1 MGKWPRE
8 QVKVGKSGRKWA
20 KEDESGREW
29 IRVGDKVDKK
39 LGKNV

>member
-1 MGKWPRE
+1 M
-8 QVKVGKSGRKWA
+8 KVGKSGRKWA